1 MVSMEGKNRAMCFAN
16 VKSLFKPEPDLR
28 SSGLLYSLFP
38 SIPPLQNFQ
47 CLLPSSDLLFL
58 PLPLVLS
65 PDSDPCCSVE
75 RGNVKLSV
83 SKPWSQLCCY
93 KLNNWGHLAQWFQH
107 FTLRQIHLR
116 IFSFKPELMA
126 SFQDL

>member
-1 MVSMEGKNRAMCFAN
+1 MEGKNRATCFAN
-16 VKSLFKPEPDLR
+16 VKSLFKPGPDLR

-38 SIPPLQNFQ
+38 SIPPLQTSSVSF
-47 CLLPSSDLLFL
+47 LLLICSFL

-65 PDSDPCCSVE
+65 PDSDPCCSME

-116 IFSFKPELMA
+116 FFSFKPELMA